1 MGNSMKPKL
10 TFVSNRD
17 QVSSVKNPMETIRHA
32 SSMSRRDR
40 AISALSHLKAA
51 SYEMEMLGAEPSP
64 VVKQAIRDLEKY
76 LNG

>member
-1 MGNSMKPKL
+1 
-10 TFVSNRD
+10 
-17 QVSSVKNPMETIRHA
+17 
-32 SSMSRRDR
+32 MSRRDR